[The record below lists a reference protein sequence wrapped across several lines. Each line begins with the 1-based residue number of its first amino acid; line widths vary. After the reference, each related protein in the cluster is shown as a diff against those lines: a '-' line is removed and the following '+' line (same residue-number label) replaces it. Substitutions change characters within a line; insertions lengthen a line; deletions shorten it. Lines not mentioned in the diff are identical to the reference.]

1 MGVIYMSGLLQGG
14 MLMADE
20 LPAGTILEFN
30 KGLLVDIGIMWLN
43 VAILTVILI
52 KILYNP
58 VKKYMAARTQR
69 IQNEIETARRE
80 RDEALDLKEKYE
92 TLISDIEREREDV
105 LRQAH
110 KKAME
115 KSDQLLFDARHEA
128 ELMYSRALADL
139 ELERKNIQDEMKKQ
153 MIEISVMMAGHFVE
167 VSIDREAQDRYID
180 EAFTDWEGS

>member
-1 MGVIYMSGLLQGG
+1 MSGLLHSG
-14 MLMADE
+14 MLMAASAANE
-20 LPAGTILEFN
+20 LPPGTILEFN
-30 KGLLVDIGIMWLN
+30 KTLLIDIGIMWLN

-52 KILYNP
+52 KLLYNP
-58 VKKYMAARTQR
+58 VKKYMSARTQR

-92 TLISDIEREREDV
+92 KLIGDIEKEREEI

-115 KSDQLLFDARHEA
+115 KSDQLLFEARHEA
-128 ELMYSRALADL
+128 ELMYNRALADL
-139 ELERKNIQDEMKKQ
+139 ETERKNVQDEMKKQ
-153 MIEISVMMAGHFVE
+153 MIEISIMMASRFVE
-167 VSIDREAQDRYID
+167 VSIDRETQDRYIE